1 MPPIDQ
7 LIPLLLQGT
16 WESLYDDAPAD
27 ADGNVLLHTPAYLY
41 ECHNNV
47 VCLPEGRTA
56 VIKGLQ
62 DYVVAEQGEILMICP
77 RSDVA
82 AMRRMH
88 NDTKF
93 S

>member
-1 MPPIDQ
+1 MLTNAADNKVAASNP
-7 LIPLLLQGT
+7 
-16 WESLYDDAPAD
+16 PAD

-47 VCLPEGRTA
+47 VRLPEGRTA

>member
-1 MPPIDQ
+1 M
-7 LIPLLLQGT
+7 
-16 WESLYDDAPAD
+16 
-27 ADGNVLLHTPAYLY
+27 VR
-41 ECHNNV
+41 
-47 VCLPEGRTA
+47 LPEGRTA